1 MSGSDEMR
9 VHHGTMTYFNNML
22 EDVCMGHP
30 EAMKL
35 AGAHMSAPAPHVF
48 GRLFPAA
55 PPPAD
60 VDVYIEKLVQL
71 AELMKETGSQA
82 ELGNAPAGFAF
93 FGQFIDHDLTLDA
106 TTELGKVAGDPSKIE
121 NFRTPRFDL
130 DSVYGSGP
138 EVSPHLYG
146 QKGAEAFTLLLGTD
160 SNPHDLQ
167 RNRVG
172 RAIMGDPRNDENL
185 IVSQIHGNEFIALHN
200 KELVKA
206 RSGTEATLEEFREA
220 QEAVRKEYRRRIVE
234 EFLPAVVTADVLTPL
249 LDDFQNGTLP
259 NKPINWNLAPDMP
272 VEFSAAAFRFGHSM
286 IPNELQINKNKTV
299 GLFKIGGFAPVAV
312 ENNVNLDLFFN
323 WNPSVTPQ
331 MARKIDTK
339 LVKALL
345 ELPEEIVGMTGEK
358 NLAVRNMVR
367 GQITYSIP
375 SGDWIANEYFS
386 GAINTHPFIEEVGL
400 EGNTPLWFYI
410 LAEAELCGGKLGP
423 VGGTLVAGTILN
435 LMLRAP

>member
-1 MSGSDEMR
+1 
-9 VHHGTMTYFNNML
+9 
-22 EDVCMGHP
+22 
-30 EAMKL
+30 
-35 AGAHMSAPAPHVF
+35 
-48 GRLFPAA
+48 
-55 PPPAD
+55 
-60 VDVYIEKLVQL
+60 
-71 AELMKETGSQA
+71 
-82 ELGNAPAGFAF
+82 
-93 FGQFIDHDLTLDA
+93 
-106 TTELGKVAGDPSKIE
+106 
-121 NFRTPRFDL
+121 
-130 DSVYGSGP
+130 
-138 EVSPHLYG
+138 
-146 QKGAEAFTLLLGTD
+146 
-160 SNPHDLQ
+160 
-167 RNRVG
+167 
-172 RAIMGDPRNDENL
+172 
-185 IVSQIHGNEFIALHN
+185 
-200 KELVKA
+200 
-206 RSGTEATLEEFREA
+206 
-220 QEAVRKEYRRRIVE
+220 
-234 EFLPAVVTADVLTPL
+234 
-249 LDDFQNGTLP
+249 
-259 NKPINWNLAPDMP
+259 MP